1 MASWW
6 STYIARRARALGLDP
21 AAVLSVASAEGLS
34 GGVGDQGTSF
44 GPFQLHVGGALPSGR
59 GRSWAESKA
68 GIDYALGQIAGVARN
83 QRGRPAIANIVTRF
97 ERPADP
103 SGEIARAWGSYGNY
117 GNLPTTPGPAVLP
130 AHGPRSVMVPGRPR
144 SVMVPGKPIGFGPE
158 TVRQFDPSLLSQGIL
173 SGLATGGTPDI
184 GALVGQ
190 SYKNVTLPGLKLPGP
205 PRRVTRAG
213 PLVTKAG
220 PPPHSDASPP
230 PDKRVTAVTPKNWNK
245 WAIPGSGMDR
255 SGMKTNPAVF
265 QSVARIAQIYGK
277 PLQIGTGSNH
287 NEYVKGTN
295 RRSDHWFGEAADI
308 PMAGKELTRLGQDA
322 LIMAG
327 MSPAEARKQTGGVFN
342 VGGYNIL
349 FNTTVG
355 GNHYNHLHV
364 GLGRIIGRP
373 A

>member
-6 STYIARRARALGLDP
+6 PAYIARRARTLGLDP

-34 GGVGDQGTSF
+34 GGVGDYGTSF

-59 GRSWAESKA
+59 GRSWAESQA
-68 GIDYALGQIAGVARN
+68 GIDYALRQIAGVARG
-83 QRGRPAIANIVTRF
+83 QRGRPAIASIVHRF
-97 ERPADP
+97 ERPAAP
-103 SGEIARAWGSYGNY
+103 GPEVERAWAAYSKYGT
-117 GNLPTTPGPAVLP
+117 LPTGPGPPTRDPGAR
-130 AHGPRSVMVPGRPR
+130 GPRSVML
-144 SVMVPGKPIGFGPE
+144 PGKPVGFGPE
-158 TVRQFDPSLLSQGIL
+158 TIRQFDPGIL
-173 SGLATGGTPDI
+173 SRGILAGLASGETPDI
-184 GALVGQ
+184 GALVEQ
-190 SYKNVTLPGLKLPGP
+190 SYKDVRLPGFHVPGK
-205 PRRVTRAG
+205 PRKVMR
-213 PLVTKAG
+213 AG

-230 PDKRVTAVTPKNWNK
+230 PGKAVTAVTPKNVSK
-245 WAIPGSGMDR
+245 WAIAGSGMDR

-265 QSVARIAQIYGK
+265 QSVARIAQIYGQ
-277 PLQIGTGSNH
+277 PLRIGTGSNH
-287 NEYVKGTN
+287 NEYVKGSN

-308 PMAGKELTRLGQDA
+308 PMEGAALTRLGQAA

-327 MSPAEARKQTGGVFN
+327 MSPTEARKQTGGVFN

-349 FNTTVG
+349 FNTSVG